1 MPVERMWQTH
11 DLKPAYDVVIIGAG
25 VHGLAIAYYLGIAK
39 SIADSKYGIV
49 QVPRNEPHL
58 VDR

>member
-1 MPVERMWQTH
+1 M
-11 DLKPAYDVVIIGAG
+11 VVT
-25 VHGLAIAYYLGIAK
+25 IAYYLGIAK

-58 VDR
+58 GMR